1 MSDLNS
7 NTFSAFNVFPKYV
20 VEDSLK
26 RAKVQLPNGDIA
38 IRMTGDIVVDPEV
51 SLAPVTDALGETT
64 DASSSNTV
72 IGLLKNIASSSGG
85 SGTDVTNI
93 EEVLG
98 TKTDI
103 ASDGTI
109 SGLNQGIYD
118 KLTAINSTDTAV
130 STIIADTLGEST
142 DADSANS
149 VIGLLKNIKSTNTQ
163 NLSGITAPLGTTS
176 DAYTDNTVIGLL
188 KDNKIQTG
196 QIRNYENNIA
206 TAVGDSGDTVA
217 ANTVIGLLKS
227 INNSGGGPSITPITD
242 ALGETTDTTSDDT
255 VIGLLKRMISRV

>member
-64 DASSSNTV
+64 DTSSSNTV
-72 IGLLKNIASSSGG
+72 IGLLKNIASSSG

-142 DADSANS
+142 DTDSANS

-176 DAYTDNTVIGLL
+176 DAYTDNTIIGLL
-188 KDNKIQTG
+188 KDNKVQTG
-196 QIRNYENNIA
+196 QIRGYDNSIA
-206 TAVGDSGDTVA
+206 NAVGSHDDTVA